1 MKRLALVLV
10 LLAAIAAVPVHA
22 TEGALG
28 RAITGVQA
36 TSYAGLIPPTPG
48 WNWGVAYA
56 YYSGSISGSKQVPI
70 TGGGV
75 SLGLKAEFQLLNL
88 AGVYIWDTKPS
99 AWNFASE
106 VIVPFAYVDANVNTT
121 FGRFSRGMS
130 DRDSGLFDM
139 TFVPVIASHHF
150 SQTQH
155 MSLALYIY
163 APTGS
168 YDKGQLANVSLN
180 NWTFSP
186 TVGYTQL
193 FQQGTL
199 EWSLTSA
206 VDFYTKNTDTDYQ
219 NGAVF
224 RIDSLLVKRFSSG
237 WGVGAVGG
245 WIEQIEKDSGPTAD
259 RLNGFKG
266 RALALGPM
274 GNYLKKW
281 QGGQVEF
288 SARWMHEFDVK
299 NRLEGNPFML
309 SATISL

>member
-10 LLAAIAAVPVHA
+10 PLATMLIAPAHA

-36 TSYAGLIPPTPG
+36 TSYSGLIPPTPG

-56 YYSGSISGSKQVPI
+56 YYSGSISASKQVPI

-75 SLGLKAEFQLLNL
+75 SLGLKAEFQLLSV
-88 AGVYIWDTKPS
+88 AGVYIWNTKPS
-99 AWNFASE
+99 AWNFATE
-106 VIVPFAYVDANVNTT
+106 VVVPFAYVDANVNTS
-121 FGRFSRGMS
+121 FGNFSRGLS
-130 DRDSGLFDM
+130 DHDSGLFDM

-168 YDKGQLANVSLN
+168 YSKGQLANVSLN

-193 FQQGTL
+193 FQQGSL

-206 VDFYTKNTDTDYQ
+206 VDFYTKNDDTDYQ

-224 RIDSLLVKRFSSG
+224 RIDSLLVKRFPSG

-274 GNYLKKW
+274 VNYLKKW